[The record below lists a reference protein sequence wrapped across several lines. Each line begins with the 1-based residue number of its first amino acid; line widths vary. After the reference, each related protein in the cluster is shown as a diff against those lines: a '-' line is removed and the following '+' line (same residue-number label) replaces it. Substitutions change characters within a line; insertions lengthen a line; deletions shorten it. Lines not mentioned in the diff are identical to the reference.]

1 MEALRLQQIKDLE
14 MDQADLAL
22 GKLGSQPPKFE
33 GRLLNLQKIRILRY
47 FSQKDQPVSYRLQT
61 L

>member
-33 GRLLNLQKIRILRY
+33 DFEGRLLKLQKTY
-47 FSQKDQPVSYRLQT
+47 GF
-61 L
+61 